1 MSSRTSRSAAAV
13 IAVVAATTF
22 LATFN
27 ETFLNVALTPMMHD
41 LGVGAG
47 TIGWVTTAYML
58 AAAIMVPVTGFLY
71 RSVRTHRLLLRALG
85 LPLAGTVLGALAP
98 NIVVVLVARVVQAL
112 GTGMVVP
119 IGMNL
124 TLAVSAPER
133 LGTTMG
139 VVSAMTTLGPSF
151 GPIVAGAVLR
161 LGDWHLLFVLF
172 AVLVAAAWVAAL
184 VCVGD
189 EAEITRPRLD
199 AASTALISLA
209 LVGVLHGISTLF
221 TGPVPVAVASLVVGL
236 AALAAFVLRQGR
248 IAEPLIDLRPL
259 RTRSFALGLAV
270 IVLTLMIVFS
280 MNIVLPMFLESALG
294 LSPLGAAGT
303 LLPAC
308 ILSCV
313 LSPVAGR
320 LYDRFGLRVLLP
332 IALAVVAVF
341 TGALSRLDGSAG
353 PWLVMACYAPVI
365 AGTAFT
371 MGPAQTFA
379 LSALERPMHPHG
391 TTIVSTCFQIA
402 GCIGS
407 SLFLGVL
414 SGVLSGVQAG
424 RLAAGDPMSAA
435 TASGFHAAALVAV
448 GVAVAAM
455 ALSFALAGVE
465 RARRAELRVRV
476 GPRAD
481 RERLDAGNVV
491 VG

>member
-13 IAVVAATTF
+13 IVVVAATTF

-71 RSVRTHRLLLRALG
+71 RSVRTHRLLLCALG
-85 LPLAGTVLGALAP
+85 LLLAGTVLGAF
-98 NIVVVLVARVVQAL
+98 VARVVQAL

-414 SGVLSGVQAG
+414 SGVQAG

-448 GVAVAAM
+448 GVAVAAL

-465 RARRAELRVRV
+465 HARRAELRVRV

-481 RERLDAGNVV
+481 RERLDAESGVV

>member
-1 MSSRTSRSAAAV
+1 M
-13 IAVVAATTF
+13 
-22 LATFN
+22 
-27 ETFLNVALTPMMHD
+27 
-41 LGVGAG
+41 
-47 TIGWVTTAYML
+47 
-58 AAAIMVPVTGFLY
+58 
-71 RSVRTHRLLLRALG
+71 
-85 LPLAGTVLGALAP
+85 
-98 NIVVVLVARVVQAL
+98 QAL

-124 TLAVSAPER
+124 TLTVSTPER

-139 VVSAMTTLGPSF
+139 IVSAMTTLGPSS
-151 GPIVAGAVLR
+151 GPIVAGAILR
-161 LGDWHLLFVLF
+161 LGDRHLLFALF

-391 TTIVSTCFQIA
+391 TTIVSTCFQTA

-407 SLFLGVL
+407 SLLLGVL
-414 SGVLSGVQAG
+414 SGIQAS

-435 TASGFHAAALVAV
+435 TASDFRTAALVAV
-448 GVAVAAM
+448 GVAVTAL

-465 RARRAELRVRV
+465 RSRRTGLRVRV
-476 GPRAD
+476 EPQPG
-481 RERLDAGNVV
+481 RERIPADERTASADGSAAVGGESVVLD
-491 VG
+491 